1 MKTLI
6 VTADDFGVSL
16 PVNEA
21 VENAHTNGILSAASL
36 MVGAPAFDDAVERAR
51 RLPTLGVGIHLTM
64 VDGRPVLPPKQV
76 PGLVGP
82 DGRFLNDPVRFG
94 MALYFS
100 ATLRRQVQAEIR
112 AQFARFRDTGLT
124 MDHINGHQHFHMH
137 PVMSRLIAEVAPR
150 FGFPPVRIPFE
161 PFGPSY
167 RANGDKLGTR
177 AWNAL
182 FFGAQTFL
190 LRRRMKKAGVPV
202 NDIVFGLNDSG
213 AMIEQRVLAFVDAL
227 PDGVTELYGHPAT
240 RRWQGADNLP
250 VHYEIVDEYKALI
263 SPAVVAKLKA
273 ANVRSVPFRAAF
285 T

>member
-21 VENAHTNGILSAASL
+21 VEAAHTRGILSAASL
-36 MVGAPAFDDAVERAR
+36 MTGAPAFEDAVARAR
-51 RLPTLGVGIHLTM
+51 RLPALGVGIHLTM
-64 VDGRPVLPPKQV
+64 VDGRPVLPPGEV

-82 DGRFLNDPVRFG
+82 EGRFLNDPVRFG

-100 ATLRRQVQAEIR
+100 PELRRQTEAEIS
-112 AQFARFRDTGLT
+112 AQFEKFRSTGLA

-137 PVMSRLIAEVAPR
+137 PVMARIIAKVAPS
-150 FGFPPVRIPFE
+150 FGHPPVRIPFE

-167 RANGDKLGTR
+167 RAIKSHAGTR
-177 AWNAL
+177 AWNMV
-182 FFGAQTFL
+182 FFGAQTFE
-190 LRRRMKKAGVPV
+190 LRRRMRRAGLAV
-202 NDIVFGLNDSG
+202 NDTVFGLNDSG
-213 AMIEQRVLAFVDAL
+213 AMVEEKVLAFLDCL

-250 VHYEIVDEYKALI
+250 VHYQIEDEYKALV
-263 SPAVVAKLKA
+263 SPVVVAKLKSL
-273 ANVRSVPFRAAF
+273 NIQSVPFRRAF
-285 T
+285 A